1 MNNKKINIISLKVCK
16 EKSVEYSFERII
28 KPKDILKLVKKAV
41 GDTDREYFMV
51 INLNNQNLPNS
62 IEITSIGSLT
72 ETMVSPREV
81 FKSAIVS
88 NSARIILCHTH
99 PSGSTSP
106 SDADI
111 KITNALVKIGKF
123 LDIPVIDHLIV
134 GGDSVYSLM
143 ENGDI
148 KCI

>member
-28 KPKDILKLVKKAV
+28 KPKDILKLIKTAV

-72 ETMVSPREV
+72 EIMVSPREV

-88 NSARIILCHTH
+88 NSAKIILCHTH

-111 KITNALVKIGKF
+111 KITNALVQIGKF

-134 GGDSVYSLM
+134 GGESVYSLM

-148 KCI
+148 KR

>member
-148 KCI
+148 KR

>member
-16 EKSVEYSFERII
+16 EKSVDYSFVRII
-28 KPKDILKLVKKAV
+28 KPKDILKLIKIAV

-88 NSARIILCHTH
+88 NSAKIILCHTH

-111 KITNALVKIGKF
+111 KITNALVQIGKF

-134 GGDSVYSLM
+134 GGESVYSLM

-148 KCI
+148 KR

>member
-16 EKSVEYSFERII
+16 EKNVEYSFERII
-28 KPKDILKLVKKAV
+28 KPKDILKLVKTAV
-41 GDTDREYFMV
+41 GDTDREYFIV

-148 KCI
+148 KR

>member
-28 KPKDILKLVKKAV
+28 KPKDILKLVKTAV

-134 GGDSVYSLM
+134 GGDLVYSLM

-148 KCI
+148 KR

>member
-1 MNNKKINIISLKVCK
+1 MNNKKINVISLKVCK
-16 EKSVEYSFERII
+16 KKSVEYSFERII
-28 KPKDILKLVKKAV
+28 KPKDILKLVKTAV

-148 KCI
+148 KR

>member
-28 KPKDILKLVKKAV
+28 KPKDILKLIKTAV
-41 GDTDREYFMV
+41 GDTDREYFIV

-62 IEITSIGSLT
+62 IEITSIVSLT

-88 NSARIILCHTH
+88 NSAKIILCHTH

-111 KITNALVKIGKF
+111 KITNALVQIGKF

-134 GGDSVYSLM
+134 GGESVYSLM

-148 KCI
+148 KR

>member
-28 KPKDILKLVKKAV
+28 KPKDILKLVKTAV

-111 KITNALVKIGKF
+111 KKTNALVKIGKF

-148 KCI
+148 KR

>member
-1 MNNKKINIISLKVCK
+1 MNNKRINIISLKVCK
-16 EKSVEYSFERII
+16 EKNVEYSFERII
-28 KPKDILKLVKKAV
+28 KPKDILKLVKTAV

-148 KCI
+148 KR

>member
-28 KPKDILKLVKKAV
+28 KPKDILKLVKTAV

-88 NSARIILCHTH
+88 NSAKIILCHTH

-111 KITNALVKIGKF
+111 KITNALVQIGKF

-134 GGDSVYSLM
+134 GGESVYSLM

-148 KCI
+148 KR

>member
-28 KPKDILKLVKKAV
+28 KPKDILKLVKTAV

-81 FKSAIVS
+81 FKSAIIS
-88 NSARIILCHTH
+88 NSAKIILCHTH

-111 KITNALVKIGKF
+111 KITNALVQIGKF

-134 GGDSVYSLM
+134 GGESVYSLM

-148 KCI
+148 KR

>member
-28 KPKDILKLVKKAV
+28 KPKDILKLVKTAV

-111 KITNALVKIGKF
+111 KITNALVKISKF

-148 KCI
+148 KR

>member
-28 KPKDILKLVKKAV
+28 KPKDILKLVV

-111 KITNALVKIGKF
+111 KITNVLVRIGKF

-148 KCI
+148 KR